1 MSVMTINQENFSTE
15 VLQANGPVL
24 VDFWASWCGPCRMM
38 SPILDQLAQK
48 YPELRIGKV
57 NVDEQSELAT
67 RFQVMSIPMLV
78 LFRNG
83 QAVTSAVG
91 VRPLEELERVF
102 QL

>member
-91 VRPLEELERVF
+91 VRPLEELERVL

>member
-48 YPELRIGKV
+48 HPELRIGKV
-57 NVDEQSELAT
+57 NVDEQPELAT

-78 LFRNG
+78 LFRDG
-83 QAVTSAVG
+83 QDVTSIVG
-91 VRPLEELERVF
+91 VRPLEELEHVF